1 MIGVGVGGVRGGVW
15 WKVPRESN
23 FLNLERDSSCACGSL
38 EDMARNIVGK
48 LFTWTDVRMVM
59 VRGGFEGSQTSSG
72 LINGSVVAFFF
83 ASCFPYVLYQRSCNK
98 KHNSPL
104 DTI

>member
-1 MIGVGVGGVRGGVW
+1 MIGVGVRGEAWWGG

-48 LFTWTDVRMVM
+48 LFTWTDVRMVRY
-59 VRGGFEGSQTSSG
+59 VGG
-72 LINGSVVAFFF
+72 L
-83 ASCFPYVLYQRSCNK
+83 K
-98 KHNSPL
+98 DHKPL
-104 DTI
+104 QD